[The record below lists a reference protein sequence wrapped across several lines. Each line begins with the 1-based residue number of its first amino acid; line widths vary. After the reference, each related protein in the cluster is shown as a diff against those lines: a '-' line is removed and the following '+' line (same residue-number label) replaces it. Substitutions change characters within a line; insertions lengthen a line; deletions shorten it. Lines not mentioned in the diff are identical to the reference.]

1 MLTYPYHIILGSQS
15 PRRREL
21 LSGLDFSFEVRP
33 LPDIDESYPTNLPPQ
48 EVSLYIAK
56 KKADAYRASLTES
69 DLLITADTTVIV
81 GGEVLGKPHNRTNA
95 EEMLRKLSA
104 RTHIVVTGV
113 ALTLYHQ
120 ETKCFSAESK
130 VTFADI
136 SNEEIAYYLDHYA
149 PYDKAGSYGI
159 QEWIGYIAIKRIEG
173 SFYNVMGLP
182 VHPLY
187 RALME
192 LAGQK

>member
-21 LSGLDFSFEVRP
+21 LSGLDFPFEVRP
-33 LPDIDESYPTNLPPQ
+33 LPDIDESYPTILSPQ
-48 EVSLYIAK
+48 DVSLYIAK
-56 KKADAYRASLTES
+56 KKADAYRASLIES

-81 GGEVLGKPHNRTNA
+81 GGEVLGKPHSRTNA

-104 RTHIVVTGV
+104 RTHTVVTGV

-136 SNEEIAYYLDHYA
+136 TNEEIAYYLDHYA

-187 RALME
+187 RALMK